1 MDADTKKAMGTNAS
15 KALNMPEALFVE
27 VGPSGSPVA
36 VNLKQRHS
44 VVSVEDCWRIDDEWW
59 RSEAVSRMYYSVIL
73 DSGRRLVLC
82 HNLIDNRWY
91 SQSY

>member
-15 KALNMPEALFVE
+15 KPLNTPEALFVE

-36 VNLKQRHS
+36 VKLKQRHS
-44 VVSVEDCWRIDDEWW
+44 IVSVEDCWRIDDEWW
-59 RSEAVSRMYYSVIL
+59 LSEAVSRMYYSVIL